1 MQIVFRVFAK
11 QDSGLGHLVRCLV
24 LAKSLYQNG
33 HQSVFILDEMSA
45 AFRQFLTGR
54 SNFNFFKL
62 SLAKCPSEEVDSTAF
77 LACLQTQN
85 LNPDWVI
92 VDHYELG
99 KAWELHIQQAGFR
112 VLAIDDLVR
121 AHSANAVLDFKW
133 RGNEAENIYRRVVS
147 DDCQLLLG
155 PQYLLIERPQTF
167 EIAKKSNPEFRLLF
181 GLGGG
186 GCAIFAKSVVTFV
199 LEHFAQAERAI
210 HLKVVIGPLMTNPE
224 VLLDWQPELG
234 LGSALEFVQ
243 GKTDLSFEN
252 QWCDFYLGAAGGTLY
267 QLRALQKPS
276 LLFSLAPNQ
285 DNQQALLDEIGQY
298 LYLENLQ
305 TEQFFELAQLLL
317 QISQQPKRIQTLFQ
331 TAKVPIGWQGPQN
344 VVNFLTALEHSA
356 PQTQMPANDVWQA
369 CANGYFI
376 RPVED
381 SDINHYLASRNHP
394 ANRQNM
400 LDTSEIS
407 KLSHYRWW
415 LQTPRRSF
423 LLAKENTPKLYVFK
437 LYIWDQLKT
446 FEGEAFLIGGWF
458 VCDDSV
464 SHTEAMVALDWQ
476 LTTCAKEYPNAT
488 WVAVIS
494 RQNRYVKLMND
505 YFGFKEIAMS
515 GRYNKVIEAFF
526 PTATPEQFFYVYR
539 PAETAIVEP
548 A

>member
-1 MQIVFRVFAK
+1 MVVVIRVVSQK
-11 QDSGLGHLVRCLV
+11 DEGLGHIARCLV
-24 LAKSLYQNG
+24 LAKALEAND
-33 HQSVFILDEMSA
+33 HCVHFVVD
-45 AFRQFLTGR
+45 
-54 SNFNFFKL
+54 NFSKKL
-62 SLAKCPSEEVDSTAF
+62 SSF
-77 LACLQTQN
+77 LANRSVLSLDAELLVSEQQDAQSTLQ
-85 LNPDWVI
+85 LISDFALSPDWII
-92 VDHYELG
+92 VDHYGLG
-99 KAWELHIQQAGFR
+99 KAWELQIQQAGFR

-133 RGNEAENIYRRVVS
+133 RGNEAENIYRPMVS

-167 EIAKKSNPEFRLLF
+167 EIANKSNPEFRLLF

-186 GCAIFAKSVVTFV
+186 GCAIFAKSLVTFV

-210 HLKVVIGPLMTNPE
+210 YLKVVIGPLMTNPE

-234 LGSALEFVQ
+234 LGSELEFVQ

-285 DNQQALLDEIGQY
+285 ENQQALLDEIGQY

-331 TAKVPIGWQGPQN
+331 TAKVPIGWQGSQN
-344 VVNFLTALEHSA
+344 VVNFLTAFEHSA
-356 PQTQMPANDVWQA
+356 PLTQMPANDVWQA

-423 LLAKENTPKLYVFK
+423 LLAKENTPKLYLPK

-446 FEGEAFLIGGWF
+446 FEGEEYLIGGWF

-476 LTTCAKEYPNAT
+476 LTTCAKEYPHAT

-505 YFGFKEIAMS
+505 YFGFKEIPEDS
-515 GRYNKVIEAFF
+515 RYNRVVNKFF
-526 PTATPEQFFYVYR
+526 PSASKDEFFYVYK
-539 PAETAIVEP
+539 
-548 A
+548 